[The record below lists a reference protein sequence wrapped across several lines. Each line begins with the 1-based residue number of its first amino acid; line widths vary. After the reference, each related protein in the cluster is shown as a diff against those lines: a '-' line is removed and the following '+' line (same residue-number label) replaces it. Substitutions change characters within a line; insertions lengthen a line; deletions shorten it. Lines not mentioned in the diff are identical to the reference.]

1 MPPFRSVRLRLSLAP
16 PFLCARCWAIFYS
29 RATDLCQ
36 KHHFWSRSSFPPL
49 PNCLNTASSP
59 FLSLST
65 QACPGR
71 LSEEKQHAAPRAV
84 GGRLRRFT
92 AEPPRREGRLSGRL
106 PRERR
111 VHKRCVSLRCE
122 LARGRLWHL
131 CVPGPMP
138 RAGPVRFRLVR
149 LRGGLH
155 RHSVRVGR
163 FGRLPRTLLRA
174 RLVHRALC
182 HSGRESGR
190 ELEEPVLVQAW
201 LARRGMRRGHVP
213 VALLRPWHVRQR
225 QLLVHRG
232 LAGRCLRRANKG

>member
-1 MPPFRSVRLRLSLAP
+1 MSQRGICRLLFLS
-16 PFLCARCWAIFYS
+16 
-29 RATDLCQ
+29 ATDARRVL
-36 KHHFWSRSSFPPL
+36 L
-49 PNCLNTASSP
+49 SP
-59 FLSLST
+59 
-65 QACPGR
+65 R

-111 VHKRCVSLRCE
+111 VHRRCVSLRRE

-131 CVPGPMP
+131 CVPGPLP

-149 LRGGLH
+149 LPGGLH

-163 FGRLPRTLLRA
+163 FGRLPRALLRA

-213 VALLRPWHVRQR
+213 VALLRPWHVPQR

>member
-1 MPPFRSVRLRLSLAP
+1 MRKVLGHLLFPCHRPVKNSASR
-16 PFLCARCWAIFYS
+16 FLF
-29 RATDLCQ
+29 
-36 KHHFWSRSSFPPL
+36 SSPTKLDP
-49 PNCLNTASSP
+49 NTASSA
-59 FLSLST
+59 LSSLV
-65 QACPGR
+65 ARKPCPIVVSR
-71 LSEEKQHAAPRAV
+71 EEKQHAAPRAV

-201 LARRGMRRGHVP
+201 LARRGLRRGHVP

>member
-1 MPPFRSVRLRLSLAP
+1 MPPFRSVRLRLALAP
-16 PFLCARCWAIFYS
+16 PFFMRKVLGHLLLPCHP
-29 RATDLCQ
+29 CQ
-36 KHHFWSRSSFPPL
+36 SVQVLFSSPTKLGP
-49 PNCLNTASSP
+49 NTASP
-59 FLSLST
+59 AFLSRST
-65 QACPGR
+65 QAVSYCR

-201 LARRGMRRGHVP
+201 LARRGLRRGHVP